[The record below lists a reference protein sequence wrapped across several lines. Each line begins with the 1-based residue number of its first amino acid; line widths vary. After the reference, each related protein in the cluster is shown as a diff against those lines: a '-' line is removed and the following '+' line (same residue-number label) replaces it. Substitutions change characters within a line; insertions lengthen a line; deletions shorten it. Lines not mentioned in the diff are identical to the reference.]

1 MCSCN
6 YQTYKIDSL
15 KFQFLF
21 MQFEIIQPILTNRFV
36 YLRTRK
42 YVIENQ
48 VYKTLHQT
56 CRSLNFHNW
65 VGTFISSSRKRND
78 IKASCNRL
86 CSNCNTFLFFCSFSS
101 LVLSKFRGPNTYFLQ
116 GAWLN
121 RIVGHALGLLFTTYG
136 FTNSLNPR
144 TKIFLHHKG
153 SILPS
158 NHSE

>member
-1 MCSCN
+1 MYIFQNKFHFISPNLLVIYAVCTLNCSFN

-15 KFQFLF
+15 KFQFLLT
-21 MQFEIIQPILTNRFV
+21 QLGIIQPILINRFV
-36 YLRTRK
+36 YLRK

-86 CSNCNTFLFFCSFSS
+86 CSNCNTFLFFVL
-101 LVLSKFRGPNTYFLQ
+101 LVHLSC
-116 GAWLN
+116 LN
-121 RIVGHALGLLFTTYG
+121 SVDQIHIFFKGHGLIGLLATLCCSP
-136 FTNSLNPR
+136 NMVLR
-144 TKIFLHHKG
+144 IH
-153 SILPS
+153 
-158 NHSE
+158 

>member
-1 MCSCN
+1 M
-6 YQTYKIDSL
+6 

-21 MQFEIIQPILTNRFV
+21 AQLEIIPPILTNSFV
-36 YLRTRK
+36 YLRK
-42 YVIENQ
+42 YVTGNQ

-65 VGTFISSSRKRND
+65 VGTFISSSRKCND

-116 GAWLN
+116 RAWLN
-121 RIVGHALGLLFTTYG
+121 QIVGHALGFLFTTYG
-136 FTNSLNPR
+136 CTNSLNPEFTKSKDLNPR
-144 TKIFLHHKG
+144 T
-153 SILPS
+153 
-158 NHSE
+158 